1 MKKHIKNRTIFTSL
15 LTCLFLTQ
23 VICQDNSC
31 YKVSTVKDRV
41 WTIVENNSVNIYVI
55 EGTDSALIIDAGYGM
70 GNLKEFVQTLTSKP
84 LIMVN
89 THGHGDHTGADFQF
103 SKVYAH
109 EKEQEQIQQ
118 ALNRR
123 KDGFTSNTRIIT
135 VSEGYVFDLGGRQLK
150 VIEAPG
156 HTPGSIILLDSEKKL
171 LFAGDHI
178 NAIVWL
184 FLKGSEPLEI
194 YLENLEKTEKLIDSY
209 NTIMPGHN
217 AALPNSFIYELIS
230 NVKSILDGTCISA
243 PYDYNAM
250 SKGALLCKFKTSEV
264 AYDPNNLYKEKK

>member
-1 MKKHIKNRTIFTSL
+1 MKKHIKNRTVFTSV

-31 YKVSTVKDRV
+31 YKVSTMKDQV
-41 WTIVENNSVNIYVI
+41 WTIVENNTVNIYLI

-70 GNLKEFVQTLTSKP
+70 GNLKEFVQTLTTKP
-84 LIMVN
+84 LIMIN

-103 SKVYAH
+103 SEVYAH
-109 EKEQEQIQQ
+109 EKERDQIQQ
-118 ALNRR
+118 ALSRR
-123 KDGFTSNTRIIT
+123 KDGLGNDTRIIP
-135 VSEGYVFDLGGRQLK
+135 VSEGHVFNLGGRKLE
-150 VIEAPG
+150 VIEVPG
-156 HTPGSIILLDSEKKL
+156 HTPGSICLLDAEHKL

-194 YLENLEKTEKLIDSY
+194 YLKNLEKVEKRMTSY

-217 AALPNSFIYELIS
+217 AALPNTFLYELIS
-230 NVKSILDGTCISA
+230 NVKSILDGTCNSV
-243 PYDYNAM
+243 PYEYNAM
-250 SKGALLCKFKTSEV
+250 SKGALLCKLKTSEV
-264 AYDPNNLYKEKK
+264 AYDPNNLHQQNE